1 MSVAFDWN
9 ILCFFCSS
17 KVNLG
22 KKSRNKP
29 RRVMTISV
37 KNNVILAAENRKD
50 EWREEVFGRL
60 TECNGC
66 RRSCV
71 SFSMHGKVYKEN

>member
-1 MSVAFDWN
+1 
-9 ILCFFCSS
+9 
-17 KVNLG
+17 
-22 KKSRNKP
+22 
-29 RRVMTISV
+29 MTISV